1 MKLRYSEAFYSV
13 QGEGKYVGVP
23 SVFLRTFGCN
33 LRCMNFGLGRDE
45 PSRAEKQANKIRH
58 NAEVKALLDAGV
70 HETTEKFED
79 LPIIHTGCDTYA
91 SIYPEFRHFNKLATV
106 DEVVEHLI
114 SLLPE
119 GKWTQDNGQD
129 IHLILTGG
137 EPLLAWQRLYVEM
150 FEHPK
155 MADLKNVTI
164 ETNTTQLLHEDFK
177 NYLENG
183 ARFKTTFSCSPKLS
197 VSGETWDT
205 AIKPSVAA
213 NYYSVSDSSMYFKF
227 VVADM
232 DDVAEVNK
240 AVNIVQQVWNVLYTS
255 CRSVV
260 GQKDTTLQ
268 YKRLRSS
275 VWQKDGDSLRDSTLA
290 YSEMPGEL
298 KENLK
303 TVPRGIRSEEQLDKI
318 RKII

>member
-33 LRCMNFGLGRDE
+33 FRCMNFGLPKDKDRWE
-45 PSRAEKQANKIRH
+45 QHAEGNRY
-58 NAEVKALLDAGV
+58 NPEVKQLIDDGV

-91 SIYPEFRHFNKLATV
+91 SIYPEFKHFNRLATV

-119 GKWTQDNGQD
+119 GKWTMDNGQD
-129 IHLILTGG
+129 IHLIMTGG
-137 EPLLAWQRLYVEM
+137 EPLLAWQRLYIEL

-155 MADLKNVTI
+155 MRDLKNVTF
-164 ETNTTQLLHEDFK
+164 ETNTTQLLHEDLK
-177 NYLENG
+177 KYLQYQ

-197 VSGETWDT
+197 VSGETWET
-205 AIKPSVAA
+205 AIKPDVLSDYRSV
-213 NYYSVSDSSMYFKF
+213 VGSSAYLKF

-232 DDVAEVNK
+232 DDVDEVSR
-240 AVNIVQQVWNVLYTS
+240 AVTEYRRAGIDIPVYL
-255 CRSVV
+255 
-260 GQKDTTLQ
+260 
-268 YKRLRSS
+268 
-275 VWQKDGDSLRDSTLA
+275 
-290 YSEMPGEL
+290 MPLG
-298 KENLK
+298 
-303 TVPRGIRSEEQLDKI
+303 GRSEEYTLNVQEVAKLCMERGWRFTPRLHI
-318 RKII
+318 SLFGNAWGT

>member
-33 LRCMNFGLGRDE
+33 FRCMNFGLPKDKDRWEQHQEGNRYN
-45 PSRAEKQANKIRH
+45 P
-58 NAEVKALLDAGV
+58 EVKELIDNKV

-91 SIYPEFRHFNKLATV
+91 SIYPEFKHFNKLATV
-106 DEVVEHLI
+106 DEVVDHLI

-137 EPLLAWQRLYVEM
+137 EPLLAWQKLYVDL

-155 MADLKNVTI
+155 MKDLKNVTF
-164 ETNTTQLLHEDFK
+164 ETNTTQLLHDDLFEYINNNDTI
-177 NYLENG
+177 EW
-183 ARFKTTFSCSPKLS
+183 TFSCSPKLS
-197 VSGETWDT
+197 VSGETWET
-205 AIKPSVAA
+205 AIKPDVLRDYARCENSNV
-213 NYYSVSDSSMYFKF
+213 YLKF

-232 DDVAEVNK
+232 DDVE
-240 AVNIVQQVWNVLYTS
+240 
-255 CRSVV
+255 
-260 GQKDTTLQ
+260 
-268 YKRLRSS
+268 
-275 VWQKDGDSLRDSTLA
+275 
-290 YSEMPGEL
+290 
-298 KENLK
+298 
-303 TVPRGIRSEEQLDKI
+303 
-318 RKII
+318 